1 MLERCDNVFVVL
13 RAIAPEKSLAKRRR
27 QRKQIERSSVRISP
41 TKKGLPF
48 FILDVLDEKRG
59 IDWDLVAEKCGRYAS
74 RIIAPRN
81 LPLPDDNR
89 LKRFVPLSMNSL
101 LIFNTAME
109 IIKEAG
115 LSPEN
120 LSVTLT
126 DRNAV
131 HYSRVCDILPYAS
144 SVRVVTAHPERY
156 ASACTKA
163 FDEFG
168 ASLIVRSCYE
178 PTAKS
183 DIVICCDGGVSSGMK
198 NAAIITSKRK
208 TGGKIRFCGKGTALS
223 QEHRFLISDGIDPI
237 DFSGA
242 LTELC
247 GSSEYKNAVFADMDI
262 SCTLC
267 DEPSPKKCLEC
278 YCSGRI

>member
-1 MLERCDNVFVVL
+1 MFVVL
-13 RAIAPEKSLAKRRR
+13 RVITPEKSVVKRRR
-27 QRKQIERSSVRISP
+27 QRKRIERSSVRICP
-41 TKKGLPF
+41 TEKGLPF
-48 FILDVLDEKRG
+48 FVLDILNEKRG

-81 LPLPDDNR
+81 LPLPDHNR

-109 IIKEAG
+109 IIKAAA
-115 LSPEN
+115 LPPED

-163 FDEFG
+163 FEEFG

-178 PTAKS
+178 PTEKP
-183 DIVICCDGGVSSGMK
+183 DIVICCDGAVSSGMK
-198 NAAIITSKRK
+198 NAAVITSKRK
-208 TGGKIRFCGKGTALS
+208 TGGKIRLCGSETVLS
-223 QEHRFLISDGIDPI
+223 ESQRALISDNIDPI
-237 DFSGA
+237 DFAGA

-247 GSSEYKNAVFADMDI
+247 GSPEYKKAVFRDIDI

-267 DEPSPKKCLEC
+267 NEPSPKKCLAC
-278 YCSGRI
+278 YCSGKLIR